1 LINIGI
7 SDVDITLKEL
17 FDRLNNEPWGWSVSP
32 ILNTIGGS
40 GLFPT
45 VAFFL
50 LKEHK
55 AILGLGDRNESSIFA
70 LPDLDLSSTE
80 ATKLSV
86 NMMQLTAFEKEA
98 DGVAI
103 IGVGYKD
110 DDAEEYTAY
119 CRIEMPNKHYLSKT
133 DSNIKNN
140 KLIFNLSNLFNFT
153 EYDNLNLDLS
163 YSRILP
169 NNYIE
174 IHPEI

>member
-1 LINIGI
+1 M
-7 SDVDITLKEL
+7 DITLKEL
-17 FDRLNNEPWGWSVSP
+17 FDRLNNEPWGWAVSP

-55 AILGLGDRNESSIFA
+55 AILGIGDRNVSSIFV
-70 LPDLDLSSTE
+70 LPDLDLSSPE
-80 ATKLSV
+80 ATKISV
-86 NMMQLTAFEKEA
+86 NMMQLTAFEQEA

-110 DDAEEYTAY
+110 DDFKEYIAY

-133 DSNIKNN
+133 DSNMKGD